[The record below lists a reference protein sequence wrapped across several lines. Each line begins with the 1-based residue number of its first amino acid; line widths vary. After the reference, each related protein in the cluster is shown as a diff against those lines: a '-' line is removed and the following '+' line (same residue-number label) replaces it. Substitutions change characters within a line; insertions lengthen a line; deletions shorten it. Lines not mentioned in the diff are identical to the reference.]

1 MASFDRERCIQENA
15 SAVKISLAEQF
26 WGLEMGQNDIKLM
39 EAAIALAEELNFSRA
54 AQKLHITQPALTKRI
69 AELEDRLGVPLFAR
83 DHQTVEVNDS
93 ARAFVEEARLSVL
106 HGERAFQAAR
116 RAARG
121 VDVVLNIGKS
131 PYTDPFLVSTLL
143 SIRLPLF
150 PHLRVELTSQFSCE
164 LVHQVLSGSLDLA
177 IATEPPESSLM
188 TTVKIDESPFY
199 IAMSERD
206 KLASCHSVNLEDLA
220 GRCWI
225 LFERRLHPPL
235 YDTIM
240 RRAETRGVRPFRVK
254 HFTAPEEAF
263 PSIADGSCVA
273 FLVKVGALLVAR
285 NGVTVRPLAED
296 TLVLK
301 TFLASRADNSSKVA
315 SELVRAFMRKLSH
328 LEETKQLS
336 LPISA

>member
-1 MASFDRERCIQENA
+1 M
-15 SAVKISLAEQF
+15 
-26 WGLEMGQNDIKLM
+26 
-39 EAAIALAEELNFSRA
+39 
-54 AQKLHITQPALTKRI
+54 
-69 AELEDRLGVPLFAR
+69 AELEDRLGVPLFVR
-83 DHQTVEVNDS
+83 DHQMVEVNDS
-93 ARAFVEEARLSVL
+93 GRAFVEEARLAVL
-106 HGERAFQAAR
+106 HGERAFQAAK

-121 VDVVLNIGKS
+121 VDVVLNVGQS

-150 PHLRVELTSQFSCE
+150 PHLRVDLTSQFSCE
-164 LVHQVLSGSLDLA
+164 LVHQVLGGSLDLA
-177 IATEPPESSLM
+177 IATEAPESPLM

-199 IAMSERD
+199 IAISERD
-206 KLASCHSVNLEDLA
+206 NLASCRSINLADMT
-220 GRCWI
+220 GRCWS

-235 YDTIM
+235 YDSIM
-240 RRAETRGVRPFRVK
+240 RRAEILGARPTRVK
-254 HFTAPEEAF
+254 HFTSPEEAF
-263 PSIADGSCVA
+263 PSLADGSCVA

-296 TLVLK
+296 TRVLK

-328 LEETKQLS
+328 LEEKKQLS

>member
-1 MASFDRERCIQENA
+1 
-15 SAVKISLAEQF
+15 
-26 WGLEMGQNDIKLM
+26 MGQNDIKLM

-54 AQKLHITQPALTKRI
+54 AHKLHITQPALTKRI
-69 AELEDRLGVPLFAR
+69 AELEDRLGVPLFTR

-93 ARAFVEEARLSVL
+93 ARAFVEEARMSVL

-164 LVHQVLSGSLDLA
+164 LVHQVIGGSLDLA

-188 TTVKIDESPFY
+188 TTLKIDESPFY

-235 YDTIM
+235 YD
-240 RRAETRGVRPFRVK
+240 A
-254 HFTAPEEAF
+254 
-263 PSIADGSCVA
+263 
-273 FLVKVGALLVAR
+273 
-285 NGVTVRPLAED
+285 
-296 TLVLK
+296 
-301 TFLASRADNSSKVA
+301 
-315 SELVRAFMRKLSH
+315 
-328 LEETKQLS
+328 
-336 LPISA
+336 IS

>member
-1 MASFDRERCIQENA
+1 MAEND
-15 SAVKISLAEQF
+15 F
-26 WGLEMGQNDIKLM
+26 KLM

-69 AELEDRLGVPLFAR
+69 AELEGRLGIQLFVR
-83 DHQTVEVNDS
+83 DHQMVEVNDS

-164 LVHQVLSGSLDLA
+164 LVHQVLGGSLDLA

-206 KLASCHSVNLEDLA
+206 KLAFCHSINLEDLA
-220 GRCWI
+220 GRCWV

-240 RRAETRGVRPFRVK
+240 RRTESRGVRPTRIK

-263 PSIADGSCVA
+263 PSLADGSCVA

-285 NGVTVRPLAED
+285 NGVTVRPLAEG

-301 TFLASRADNSSKVA
+301 TFLASQADNSSKVA

-328 LEETKQLS
+328 LEDNKQLS

>member
-1 MASFDRERCIQENA
+1 MA
-15 SAVKISLAEQF
+15 
-26 WGLEMGQNDIKLM
+26 GNDIKFM

-54 AQKLHITQPALTKRI
+54 AQKLHISQPALTKRMV
-69 AELEDRLGVPLFAR
+69 ELEDRLGIPLFVR
-83 DHQTVEVNDS
+83 DHQMVEVNDS
-93 ARAFVEEARLSVL
+93 GRAFVEEARLAVL
-106 HGERAFQAAR
+106 HGERAFQAAK

-121 VDVVLNIGKS
+121 DDVVLNVGKS

-150 PHLRVELTSQFSCE
+150 PHLRVDLTSQFSCE
-164 LVHQVLSGSLDLA
+164 LVHQVLGGSLDLA
-177 IATEPPESSLM
+177 IATEPPESPLR

-199 IAMSERD
+199 IAMSEWD
-206 KLASCHSVNLEDLA
+206 NLASCRTINLADMT
-220 GRCWI
+220 GRCWS

-235 YDTIM
+235 YDSIM
-240 RRAETRGVRPFRVK
+240 RRAEILGARPTRVK
-254 HFTAPEEAF
+254 HFTSPEEAF
-263 PSIADGSCVA
+263 PSLADGSCVA

-328 LEETKQLS
+328 LEEKKQLS